1 MTMLVELDASALS
14 QAIKD
19 IANTAGTVTTLGS
32 HTLNEVFDPSRA
44 ADCFEL
50 LCRQKTGAKPAHE
63 SPLLPSLP
71 CDYLQMQAK

>member
-32 HTLNEVFDPSRA
+32 HTLNEVFGPSRA

-50 LCRQKTGAKPAHE
+50 LCRQKNRCKTCARVTRASQVCPE
-63 SPLLPSLP
+63 II
-71 CDYLQMQAK
+71 CRCR